1 MSIVYRAR
9 DKQLSREV
17 AVKVLHE
24 FLARQPDARK
34 RFHREAVAVAK
45 LRHPGILEIFDY
57 SGPDAKETYIVTE
70 LIEGETL
77 RDFVEKRGRLAYPE
91 LGVLICAELVRAL
104 QHAHERSV
112 VHRDLKP
119 ENVMITKDGV
129 L

>member
-45 LRHPGILEIFDY
+45 LHHPGILEIFDY
-57 SGPDAKETYIVTE
+57 SGPDAKDTYIVTE

-77 RDFVEKRGRLAYPE
+77 RDFIDRRGRVEYPE
-91 LGVLICAELVRAL
+91 IGALLVAELVRAL
-104 QHAHERSV
+104 RHAHEQS
-112 VHRDLKP
+112 
-119 ENVMITKDGV
+119 
-129 L
+129 